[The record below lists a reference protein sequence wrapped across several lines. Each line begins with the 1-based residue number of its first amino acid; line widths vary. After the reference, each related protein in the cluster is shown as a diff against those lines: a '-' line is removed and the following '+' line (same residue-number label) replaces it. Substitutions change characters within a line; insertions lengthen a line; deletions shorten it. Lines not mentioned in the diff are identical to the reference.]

1 MKAIKFIQ
9 IKNFF
14 SSLFSTEDS
23 DMNYFIKYNSLL
35 AVSEKIKEG
44 YKLSEDQEQE
54 LKGVL
59 KANYR
64 SLANLENLF
73 QFVQADV
80 KDFRSDRTY
89 DFVI

>member
-44 YKLSEDQEQE
+44 YKLSEDQEKE
-54 LKGVL
+54 LRGVL

-64 SLANLENLF
+64 AISNLEKLF
-73 QFVQADV
+73 QI
-80 KDFRSDRTY
+80 DFPEQYIYQRNFDMN
-89 DFVI
+89 